1 MQLRILNSCKNRIK
15 HYTNK
20 KKGQE
25 AFKQHKKDSGRIRE
39 MRLGRVG
46 SCRHLRGRIA
56 LQAKLSLLP
65 AMGTVIFNYDTA
77 SLGYPGE
84 TRTGNIYRRSGNRCG
99 VGGGRRLR
107 VGKRGSKRAEAKKT
121 AFSGFLPPRV
131 ITFWNF
137 QTWAKHKKAYFCSGQ
152 ADKRL
157 HSPFTTPAI
166 RQISI
171 ISFNDR
177 ETGHRHGRTG
187 RFNRPPQPATPYSV
201 RLTT

>member
-1 MQLRILNSCKNRIK
+1 MQLRILNSCKNRVK

-65 AMGTVIFNYDTA
+65 AMGAVIFNYDTA
-77 SLGYPGE
+77 SLGYLGE
-84 TRTGNIYRRSGNRCG
+84 TRTGNICRRSGNRCG

-107 VGKRGSKRAEAKKT
+107 GRKKGFQARRSEKNGLFGLLAAPSHYFLELSNLGKAQKGVLLQRSGVERHLQPLHHACHT
-121 AFSGFLPPRV
+121 ADFH
-131 ITFWNF
+131 
-137 QTWAKHKKAYFCSGQ
+137 HKF
-152 ADKRL
+152 
-157 HSPFTTPAI
+157 
-166 RQISI
+166 
-171 ISFNDR
+171 
-177 ETGHRHGRTG
+177 
-187 RFNRPPQPATPYSV
+187 
-201 RLTT
+201 

>member
-1 MQLRILNSCKNRIK
+1 MQLRILNSCKNRVK

-65 AMGTVIFNYDTA
+65 AMGAVIFNYDTA

-84 TRTGNIYRRSGNRCG
+84 TRTGNICRRSGNRCG
-99 VGGGRRLR
+99 VGGGCRLR
-107 VGKRGSKRAEAKKT
+107 VGKRGSKRAEAIKT

-137 QTWAKHKKAYFCSGQ
+137 QTWAKHKKAYFCTGQ

-157 HSPFTTPAI
+157 HSPKPRLPYGRFPQTSFTTEQQAPDKDGQDASTAHPSLP
-166 RQISI
+166 R
-171 ISFNDR
+171 
-177 ETGHRHGRTG
+177 RTL
-187 RFNRPPQPATPYSV
+187 SD
-201 RLTT
+201 

>member
-1 MQLRILNSCKNRIK
+1 MVWCLFRGGDAACFRFATAWRRNIFYGKTLHSLRWQPETNECVSATGFVKMRVRILTSCKNRVK
-15 HYTNK
+15 HYINK

-65 AMGTVIFNYDTA
+65 AMGAVIYNYDTA

-84 TRTGNIYRRSGNRCG
+84 NRPEDICRRSGNCCG
-99 VGGGRRLR
+99 VGGGCRLR
-107 VGKRGSKRAEAKKT
+107 VGKRGYKRAEAKKT

-131 ITFWNF
+131 ITFLNF

-152 ADKRL
+152 A
-157 HSPFTTPAI
+157 
-166 RQISI
+166 
-171 ISFNDR
+171 
-177 ETGHRHGRTG
+177 
-187 RFNRPPQPATPYSV
+187 
-201 RLTT
+201 